1 MPVLV
6 VKYKEGAVK
15 MVTLSKDM
23 EVGVLEIDTQHK
35 ELVDRLNAL
44 MSMGHDAASKE
55 ETQKTIDLLE
65 EYIVKHFADE
75 EELQRKNKYPEY
87 ESHKKMHELYIGEF
101 QKLKKEFA
109 DNGHSL
115 KFTMDLNNSLI
126 NWIVKHIKSAD
137 VELGKFLRG

>member
-1 MPVLV
+1 MI
-6 VKYKEGAVK
+6 
-15 MVTLSKDM
+15 TLSKDM
-23 EVGVLEIDTQHK
+23 EVGVLEIDTQHM
-35 ELVDRLNAL
+35 ELVNRLNAL

-55 ETQKTIDLLE
+55 ETQKTLDLLE

-109 DNGHSL
+109 DNGHSI

-137 VELGKFLRG
+137 VELGRFLKKNG

>member
-1 MPVLV
+1 
-6 VKYKEGAVK
+6 
-15 MVTLSKDM
+15 MVALSKDM
-23 EVGVLEIDTQHK
+23 EVGVLEIDSQHM
-35 ELVDRLNAL
+35 ELVNRLNAL
-44 MSMGHDAASKE
+44 TEMGHNAVSKE

-65 EYIVKHFADE
+65 EYIIRHFADE
-75 EELQRKNKYPEY
+75 EELQKKNNYPEY

-137 VELGKFLRG
+137 VELGRFLKSKS

>member
-1 MPVLV
+1 
-6 VKYKEGAVK
+6 

-23 EVGVLEIDTQHK
+23 EVGVLEIDAQHM
-35 ELVDRLNAL
+35 ELVNRLNAL
-44 MSMGHDAASKE
+44 MSMGHDAASRE
-55 ETQKTIDLLE
+55 ETQKTLDLLE
-65 EYIVKHFADE
+65 EYIIKHFADE

-87 ESHKKMHELYIGEF
+87 ESHKKLHELYIGEF

-137 VELGKFLRG
+137 VELGKFLKNKN

>member
-1 MPVLV
+1 V

-23 EVGVLEIDTQHK
+23 EVGVLEIDAQHK

>member
-1 MPVLV
+1 MI
-6 VKYKEGAVK
+6 
-15 MVTLSKDM
+15 TLSKDM
-23 EVGVLEIDTQHK
+23 EVGVLEIDTQHM
-35 ELVDRLNAL
+35 ELVNRLNAL
-44 MSMGHDAASKE
+44 TSMGHDAVSKD
-55 ETQKTIDLLE
+55 ETQKTMDLLE

-75 EELQRKNKYPEY
+75 EELQRKNNYPEY
-87 ESHKKMHELYIGEF
+87 ESHRKMHQLYIGEF

-137 VELGKFLRG
+137 VELGKFLKSKS

>member
-1 MPVLV
+1 
-6 VKYKEGAVK
+6 

-23 EVGVLEIDTQHK
+23 EVGVLEIDSQHM
-35 ELVDRLNAL
+35 ELVNRLNAL

-55 ETQKTIDLLE
+55 ETQKTMDLLE
-65 EYIVKHFADE
+65 EYIIKHFADE
-75 EELQRKNKYPEY
+75 EELQKKNKYPEY
-87 ESHKKMHELYIGEF
+87 ESHKKLHELYISEF

-137 VELGKFLRG
+137 VELGKFLKNKS

>member
-1 MPVLV
+1 MI
-6 VKYKEGAVK
+6 
-15 MVTLSKDM
+15 TLSRDM
-23 EVGVLEIDTQHK
+23 EVGVLEIDAQHK

-55 ETQKTIDLLE
+55 ETQKTLDLLE

-109 DNGHSL
+109 DNGHSI

-137 VELGKFLRG
+137 VELGRFLKNNG

>member
-1 MPVLV
+1 
-6 VKYKEGAVK
+6 

-23 EVGVLEIDTQHK
+23 EVGVLEIDTQHL
-35 ELVDRLNAL
+35 ELVNRLNSL
-44 MSMGHDAASKE
+44 MSMGHDAVSME
-55 ETQKTIDLLE
+55 ETQKTLDLLE

-87 ESHKKMHELYIGEF
+87 EAHKKLHKLFIGEF
-101 QKLKKEFA
+101 EKLKREFA
-109 DNGHSL
+109 TSGHSL

-137 VELGKFLRG
+137 VELGKFLKNKG

>member
-1 MPVLV
+1 
-6 VKYKEGAVK
+6 

-23 EVGVLEIDTQHK
+23 EVGVLEIDAQHM
-35 ELVDRLNAL
+35 ELVNRLNAL

-55 ETQKTIDLLE
+55 ETQKTLDLLE
-65 EYIVKHFADE
+65 EYIIKHFADE

-87 ESHKKMHELYIGEF
+87 ESHKKLHELYIGEF

-137 VELGKFLRG
+137 VELGKFLKNKN